1 MSIEHFETRQ
11 SRQTALWI
19 LRIFSRNP
27 ARRVFMDRS
36 SYADHDIAKFLGL
49 PDVLKPKDQEAVW
62 RLIDD
67 MLGQLESSDDVG
79 LSETAAD
86 NLSRFAGTLGLS
98 PAEVS
103 IMAFY
108 VMAVTESPI
117 EDSFRVLRKNYMDN
131 PERVLSTVLKLP
143 ESEVRLALL
152 KGSPL
157 MQSGALR
164 LAGRRGNSSLEFF
177 SSEVADRLLG
187 EDYDP
192 DRIIAA
198 MGVVSPEPSTLGR
211 ADYTHIEA
219 ELSLLIDYLRESVK
233 SGKRGVNILLYG
245 EPGTGKTQLTR
256 VIGGE
261 LGLPVYDFATEDVDG
276 DPKSADQRLASVRV
290 AGSFF
295 QGKPALF
302 VFDEFEDILAGSEKG
317 RGLTSRRKGWFNRML
332 ETNVRPIFWLSNSI
346 RHLDAAFCRRF
357 DFILEVP
364 VPPRSLRAG
373 ILRKQAGRHLSEQ
386 VIHRLSEVEELAPA
400 VVARVSKVFDVVSE
414 NLPQDRRDE
423 AFTRMLGTVLKAQG
437 HDVPRLSSDGIL
449 PADVYDT
456 ACLNTGSN
464 LPELARML
472 RTHPHARLCLHGP
485 PGTGKTAFG
494 HWLARE
500 IDRPLHLKRASD
512 LLSPFVGG
520 TEMQIA
526 ETFEKALRD
535 DAILLIDEVDSF
547 LQDRAKA
554 VRSWEVTQVNELL
567 TRMESFNGVFIATT
581 NRLEH
586 LDAASLRRFDMKL
599 HFDYLDPRQIRELLG
614 AWCRSLGIAAPA
626 YEHHGMI
633 DSMECVTPGDFAAAA
648 RRHRFQ
654 PFADAGDFLH
664 ALKDDC
670 AMKTETARRI
680 GFQTH

>member
-1 MSIEHFETRQ
+1 MSIEHFDTRQ
-11 SRQTALWI
+11 SRLTALWI
-19 LRIFSRNP
+19 LRLFAQNP
-27 ARRVFMDRS
+27 ARRIFIDSS

-49 PDVLKPKDQEAVW
+49 PDVSKPKDKETAW
-62 RLIDD
+62 RHMDD
-67 MLGQLESSDDVG
+67 LLEQLEASDDVG
-79 LSETAAD
+79 VMEPGAE
-86 NLSRFAGTLGLS
+86 NLSRFAATLGLS
-98 PAEVS
+98 PLEAS
-103 IMAFY
+103 IMTFH
-108 VMAVTESPI
+108 VMGMIESPL
-117 EDSFRVLRKNYMDN
+117 EDSFRILRRNSIGDS
-131 PERVLSTVLKLP
+131 ERLLSAALKLP
-143 ESEVRLALL
+143 ASQVRLALL
-152 KGSPL
+152 KGSSL

-164 LAGRRGNSSLEFF
+164 LAGRKGNNSLEFF
-177 SSEVADRLLG
+177 SSEVADRLMR
-187 EDYDP
+187 EAYDP
-192 DRIIAA
+192 HRIMAA
-198 MGVVSPEPSTLGR
+198 MGVVSPEPSSLGR

-219 ELSLLIDYLRESVK
+219 EISLLIDYLQESVK

-245 EPGTGKTQLTR
+245 APGTGKTQLTR

-261 LGLPVYDFATEDVDG
+261 LGLPVYDFATEDGDG
-276 DPKSADQRLASVRV
+276 DPKSADQRLASVHV
-290 AGSFF
+290 AGSLF

-302 VFDEFEDILAGSEKG
+302 VFDEFEDILAGPEKG
-317 RGLTSRRKGWFNRML
+317 RGLASQRKGWFNRTL
-332 ETNVRPIFWLSNSI
+332 ETNIRPIFWLSNSI

-357 DFILEVP
+357 DFIIEVP
-364 VPPRSLRAG
+364 VPPRSQRAG

-400 VVARVSKVFDVVSE
+400 VVARVSGVFDVVSE
-414 NLPQDRRDE
+414 NLPQNRRDE

-437 HDVPRLSSDGIL
+437 HDVPRLSADGIL

-456 ACLNTGSN
+456 ACLNTGAN
-464 LPELARML
+464 LPEIARML

-599 HFDYLDPRQIRELLG
+599 HFDYLDPRRIRELLG
-614 AWCRSLGIAAPA
+614 AWCRSLGIAPPA
-626 YEHHGMI
+626 HEHHSMI

-648 RRHRFQ
+648 RRHHFQ
-654 PFADAGDFLH
+654 PFADAADFLH

-670 AMKTETARRI
+670 AMKTENARRI
-680 GFQTH
+680 GFATH